1 MRRRLSSWWASLLAL
16 TVATAGVAANAAD
29 IRDAHVLTSDGVRLH
44 YREAGQG
51 SPTLVF
57 IPGWLMP
64 AEIFD
69 AQLTALSAR
78 HHVVVLSPRSQ
89 GQSEAFAGPHTPER
103 RARDIHEFVAK
114 TVQGPFVLVG
124 WSLGVMEGLDYVQR
138 FRPKG
143 LKGLVLV
150 DNSIGEARPPKSSGR
165 LRARQTDAERTEYLR
180 AFVRGMF
187 RTPQPEAFLGLL
199 DRSAQQ
205 VPRDIADELLA
216 KPYPREYYKSAIYRE
231 AVPVLYA
238 ITPRFKEQGEALK
251 ARLPTA
257 RVSIYPEAG
266 HALFVDAAAR
276 FNADVESFV
285 EGIR

>member
-1 MRRRLSSWWASLLAL
+1 MAWVATGILCFALSSAP
-16 TVATAGVAANAAD
+16 AGAAV
-29 IRDAHVLTSDGVRLH
+29 RDAEFLTSDGVRLH
-44 YREAGQG
+44 YREAGEG
-51 SPTLVF
+51 APTLVF

-69 AQLTALSAR
+69 AQLQALSAHR
-78 HHVVVLSPRSQ
+78 RVVVLSPRSQ
-89 GQSEAFAGPHTPER
+89 GRSELFMGPHTPER
-103 RARDIHEFVAK
+103 RARDIDEFVRQA
-114 TVQGPFVLVG
+114 VAGPFVLVG

-138 FRPKG
+138 FRPAG
-143 LKGLVLV
+143 LKGMVLV
-150 DNSIGEARPPKSSGR
+150 DNSIGEATPPRPSGR
-165 LRARQTDAERTEYLR
+165 KRSAMTDAEYRAWLP

-187 RTPQPEAFLGLL
+187 RSAPPGAFLDMI
-199 DRSAQQ
+199 DRSAQR

-216 KPYPREYYKSAIYRE
+216 KPYPREYYKSVIYRE

-266 HALFVDAAAR
+266 HALFVDAAVR
-276 FNADVESFV
+276 FNSDVERFV